1 MPSPIGHALSGV
13 AFAWTASLAEPRD
26 SAGRTVSD
34 RWLPVYVA
42 LAAAPDLDLLVHGA
56 HRTATHSV
64 TAMLLVTIVAAAV
77 TGQVTRLRAARFG
90 GQDPDRAARF
100 GAASRWRLALLCGIS
115 YGSHLLLDWLAAD
128 NYPPRGIQL
137 LWPFSNRWFIS
148 DIDLFRQTARQEFLT
163 APIIRQNLIAVAQE
177 CLILLP
183 ILVLIWW
190 ARRRRRER
198 ASQYV

>member
-1 MPSPIGHALSGV
+1 MS
-13 AFAWTASLAEPRD
+13 
-26 SAGRTVSD
+26 
-34 RWLPVYVA
+34 

-77 TGQVTRLRAARFG
+77 TGQVTRLRASRFG
-90 GQDPDRAARF
+90 GQAPRRASHVGTQA
-100 GAASRWRLALLCGIS
+100 RWRVALLCGIS

-137 LWPFSNRWFIS
+137 LWPFSGRWFIS
-148 DIDLFRQTARQEFLT
+148 DVDLFRQTARQEFLT

-183 ILVLIWW
+183 ILALIWW
-190 ARRRRRER
+190 ARRRQRRR
-198 ASQYV
+198 VSQYV